1 MKFVP
6 KFGSLGRRA
15 LKAGG
20 WNVVQLL
27 AMTLA
32 RLGSNLIM
40 TRLLLPEAFG
50 VMALVSSLLNAYI
63 LLSDIGILRSI
74 IRDPEGEDPHF
85 LQAAWTVQLMRGGL
99 VAGAILASAGVL
111 WLVLPHVAPAGT
123 IYADPRLPGLIA
135 LSALGPLMTGA
146 VSTNR
151 PLAMRRLQNWRFT
164 VVGVTSQL
172 VGIAAQIL
180 FASIWPT
187 VWALMFGMLMIN
199 LSGLTFSHTFF
210 PGPRMKIVWDRVIA
224 DRLWQFGKFIMGSS
238 ALTFVG
244 QNADKF
250 ILAGLLDAT
259 AFGLYSIALIW
270 VAAGR
275 QLIGQL
281 SSRVGFPAMSEVFR
295 DRPKEVAR
303 LFNKMQAAIDIFC
316 VLAFLAC
323 VLLGRWFIGLLY
335 TETYHVAGH
344 YLQLLGLSYLAV
356 RYSSINELVLN
367 TGNSRASMWIAGIQA
382 VATCIFLPLGYRFLG
397 IEGAILAVALSPLS
411 TTLYSIRLLRPV
423 LGPAWVRKEIAA
435 LIAIL
440 AVAAIVYALY

>member
-15 LKAGG
+15 IRASG
-20 WNVVQLL
+20 WNAVQLL

-50 VMALVSSLLNAYI
+50 VMALVSSLLSAYI
-63 LLSDIGILRSI
+63 LLSDIGIVRSI
-74 IRDPEGEDPHF
+74 IRDPEGEEPHF
-85 LQAAWTVQLMRGGL
+85 LQAAWTVQLLRAVL
-99 VAGAILASAGVL
+99 VAGAILASAGAL

-146 VSTNR
+146 MSANR
-151 PLAMRRLQNWRFT
+151 PLAMRRLQNWRFAM
-164 VVGVTSQL
+164 VAVTSQL
-172 VGIAAQIL
+172 VGIAAQVG
-180 FASIWPT
+180 FASVWPT

-199 LSGLTFSHTFF
+199 LSGLIFSHTVF
-210 PGPRMKIVWDRVIA
+210 PGPRMKIVWDRAIA

-295 DRPKEVAR
+295 DRPKEVPR

-323 VLLGRWFIGLLY
+323 VLLGPWFIGLLY
-335 TETYHVAGH
+335 TDTYQTAGH
-344 YLQLLGLSYLAV
+344 YLQLLGLAYLVA
-356 RYSSINELVLN
+356 RYNTINELIMN
-367 TGNSRASMWIAGIQA
+367 TGNSRALMWVAAANA
-382 VATCIFLPLGYRFLG
+382 VSICIFLPLGYSTLG
-397 IEGAILAVALSPLS
+397 VEGAILAVALSPLIS
-411 TTLYSIRLLRPV
+411 APYSIRLLRPV
-423 LGPAWVRKEIAA
+423 LGARWLRREIACFA
-435 LIAIL
+435 AIL
-440 AVAAIVYALY
+440 AAAAGTYLLY